1 MSLRFIPLSCPAEII
16 FVVLKKYFRYR
27 ERRKNLRDCNRSRRF
42 VVITVIVVTA
52 AVVVDHR
59 ELINLIY
66 TVNRK
71 NTKMFFDIQSTK
83 PDRF

>member
-1 MSLRFIPLSCPAEII
+1 MSLRFISLSCPAEII